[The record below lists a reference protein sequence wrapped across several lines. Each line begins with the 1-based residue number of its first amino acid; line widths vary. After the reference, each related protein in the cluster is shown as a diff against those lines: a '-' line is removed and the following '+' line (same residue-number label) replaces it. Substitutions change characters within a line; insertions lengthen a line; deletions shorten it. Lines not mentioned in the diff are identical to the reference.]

1 MGHQLSFFGLGK
13 LGLPLAALFARNGVP
28 TIGIDTNAALIAR
41 LKAAETPYVEPGL
54 AELLEEAAPSITYTT
69 DAQAAAATDATIIL
83 VPTPSTPSA
92 PEFSIEYVVTACN
105 ALAAALKTRP
115 SPRYHLIVIASTVMP
130 GTVADR
136 ITPLLEQALGQRAG
150 PDFGV
155 AYVPDFVALGQVV
168 WGLPRPS
175 YLLVGSDDPSA
186 AAHATRLYQRMVASQ
201 TPVRVLSTRDAEIA
215 KIAHNVF
222 LCMKISF
229 GNFLAQLSDRLGGM
243 DLDAIA
249 DTLALDKR
257 IGSGLLRAGWPY
269 GGPCLPR
276 DTVAFTQLTRSLGL
290 EAPIADATDAVN
302 AAQYD
307 LIEHYLLASKPR
319 LVAIL
324 GLSFKPGTPVTIASP
339 SFEFIARLQGRS
351 VRVAAYDPAAE
362 AREQARATF
371 GPAINCYDTLAE
383 TWKAADAVLIC
394 NPDRSFT
401 GLGRLIPPDR
411 TIVDPWGC
419 VEDPHP
425 RLVRP
430 GRLPLETRAA
440 STPGLRPPAPAEAK

>member
-155 AYVPDFVALGQVV
+155 AYVPDFVA
-168 WGLPRPS
+168 
-175 YLLVGSDDPSA
+175 
-186 AAHATRLYQRMVASQ
+186 
-201 TPVRVLSTRDAEIA
+201 PVRWFGVCPGPPISSLAATTHRPPRTRQDST
-215 KIAHNVF
+215 N
-222 LCMKISF
+222 
-229 GNFLAQLSDRLGGM
+229 GW
-243 DLDAIA
+243 
-249 DTLALDKR
+249 
-257 IGSGLLRAGWPY
+257 LR
-269 GGPCLPR
+269 R
-276 DTVAFTQLTRSLGL
+276 RRRS
-290 EAPIADATDAVN
+290 ACF
-302 AAQYD
+302 
-307 LIEHYLLASKPR
+307 R
-319 LVAIL
+319 
-324 GLSFKPGTPVTIASP
+324 
-339 SFEFIARLQGRS
+339 
-351 VRVAAYDPAAE
+351 
-362 AREQARATF
+362 RAT
-371 GPAINCYDTLAE
+371 P
-383 TWKAADAVLIC
+383 
-394 NPDRSFT
+394 RSP
-401 GLGRLIPPDR
+401 RSR
-411 TIVDPWGC
+411 TTYFC
-419 VEDPHP
+419 
-425 RLVRP
+425 
-430 GRLPLETRAA
+430 A
-440 STPGLRPPAPAEAK
+440 